1 MKVEYFPRK
10 LGIFHREIRSYLRT
24 VFSRA
29 IEKFIGVKP
38 LDGLVLCIDCIQDW
52 HVLLECIHQIRN
64 LAAWKHLRIV
74 KKGRTF
80 S

>member
-10 LGIFHREIRSYLRT
+10 LGIFHIEIRSYLRT

-52 HVLLECIHQIRN
+52 RKTSNSKVWLP
-64 LAAWKHLRIV
+64 
-74 KKGRTF
+74 GST
-80 S
+80 

>member
-24 VFSRA
+24 VFSRV

-38 LDGLVLCIDCIQDW
+38 LDGLVLCIDCTQDW
-52 HVLLECIHQIRN
+52 RKTSNSKFWLP
-64 LAAWKHLRIV
+64 
-74 KKGRTF
+74 GST
-80 S
+80 

>member
-10 LGIFHREIRSYLRT
+10 IGIFQREIRSYLRT
-24 VFSRA
+24 VSSRA

-52 HVLLECIHQIRN
+52 RKTSNSKFWLPGS
-64 LAAWKHLRIV
+64 A
-74 KKGRTF
+74 
-80 S
+80 

>member
-38 LDGLVLCIDCIQDW
+38 LDG
-52 HVLLECIHQIRN
+52 
-64 LAAWKHLRIV
+64 
-74 KKGRTF
+74 
-80 S
+80 